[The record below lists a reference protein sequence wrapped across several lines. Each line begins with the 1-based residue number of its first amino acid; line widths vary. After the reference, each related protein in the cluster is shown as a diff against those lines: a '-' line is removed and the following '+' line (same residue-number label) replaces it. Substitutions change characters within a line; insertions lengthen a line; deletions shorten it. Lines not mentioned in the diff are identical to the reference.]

1 MFNLQT
7 SGLILTLNQD
17 GSALIGYE
25 DYDVEIFGGADYEV
39 MYFLDKLNFELLIH
53 YLKIEDKN
61 KIEKHLIAKFGKNFE
76 SDKFESFCNE
86 NKVIFKKN
94 THIG

>member
-1 MFNLQT
+1 MNT

-25 DYDVEIFGGADYEV
+25 DYNVEIFGGADYEV
-39 MYFLDKLNFELLIH
+39 MYFLDKVNFELLIH
-53 YLKIEDKN
+53 FLKIEDKN
-61 KIEKHLIAKFGKNFE
+61 NIKKTLIAKFGKNFN
-76 SDKFESFCNE
+76 SIKFETFCQKN
-86 NKVIFKKN
+86 NIVFKRN